1 MTGSDA
7 ASNLDQNIEPGE
19 IEALLPWYAAGTLR
33 RRDRQRV
40 EAALRQDAEL
50 AHQDLAHQDLAHQD
64 FARQIELVREELA
77 ETIHLNETLGAPPPH
92 VADRLMAAIDA
103 ETSAARKHVPGS
115 VAGWLT
121 GFFASLPP
129 RTLAVAASFAV
140 LAIALQ
146 AFMLVDVFTKPQG
159 SSQLASLDSPHRHE
173 SFAMVRFAQAASAAE
188 ITNFLHNYQAAL
200 VDGPTEGGL
209 YRVRIAM
216 KSLAKEELG
225 KIVARMRQERVVESA
240 EPAETAEPA
249 EAGK

>member
-1 MTGSDA
+1 MTLNDA
-7 ASNLDQNIEPGE
+7 ARDPAQNKEPGE

-40 EAALRQDAEL
+40 EEALRQDP
-50 AHQDLAHQDLAHQD
+50 DLARHID
-64 FARQIELVREELA
+64 LVREELA

-92 VADRLMAAIDA
+92 IADRLMAAIDA
-103 ETSAARKHVPGS
+103 ETDAARKRAPG
-115 VAGWLT
+115 AALGWLT
-121 GFFASLPP
+121 GFFANVPP

-146 AFMLVDVFTKPQG
+146 AFMILDIFTKPQ
-159 SSQLASLDSPHRHE
+159 SPLQQAALEGAHRHG

-200 VDGPTEGGL
+200 VDGPTDGGL

-216 KSLAKEELG
+216 KTLAKEELG
-225 KIVARMRQERVVESA
+225 KIIARMRHEPIVESA
-240 EPAETAEPA
+240 EPAEPVAGVEPTEPA
-249 EAGK
+249 EPTAPSK